1 MNREMKKSILI
12 FFLILLGY
20 LQVSATHQRAAEITY
35 KHVTGLT
42 YEAKIITYTYTP
54 SPADRPEL
62 DIFWGDGTSSTLQR
76 TQKIALEDNI
86 TLNVYEYNPQSGAI
100 TNRHTYSSPGTYTM
114 YMEDPNRNYG
124 VVNIPNSVNVPMYV
138 QTTLVINPFLG
149 YNNSPTLLNPPIDVG
164 CVNQVFIHNPGAYD
178 IDGDSLS
185 YRLVNCKTSGGIDI
199 PGFTQPAAS
208 NSFSVNPVTGD
219 VIWDTPVM
227 QGEYNIA
234 FVIEEWRHGVKIG
247 IVTRDMQ
254 IDILA
259 CSNNPPVIIA
269 VDDTCVTAGSTIT
282 FDVTAYDIDG
292 NAVSLTATGGPFE
305 VAESPATINP
315 DPAAGNDTVMT
326 TFTWNTTCFHVQKQP
341 FQIFFKAKDDDHP
354 INLVSYKAVGITV
367 VCPAPENLTAN
378 AVGSTIRLKWDRVP
392 CSKASGYKIYRRI
405 GSYGFVPGVCET
417 GVPASTGFVFI
428 HQVEGIADTTYIDDD
443 NGLGLI
449 HGNQYCYMV
458 TAYFL
463 DGAESYASLE
473 SCATLKRDIPVIT
486 NMSNDSSDLQQGR
499 GFIAWSKPTELD
511 TIQIPG
517 PYQYVLYRSEG
528 ATGGNL
534 QPVASLPGLDDTI
547 FIDNGINLNNS
558 GIPFSYRISLES
570 LIFGFIGNSQIASS
584 IFLNLTETDEEI
596 QLDFQPNVPWLN
608 DFYVIYRKDEGS
620 STYDSIG
627 VTAVPFYSDT
637 GLINTKQ
644 YCYYVKSV
652 GGYTAGG
659 FVDPIIN
666 YSQLICG
673 IPYDNK
679 PPCAPVLAI
688 ETNCDLA
695 INTLRWAN
703 PDTVCDGDVA
713 KYLIYFSPLAGTDFA
728 LIDSTS
734 PASVTTYEHANNG
747 TITGCYAV
755 TAVDSVGNQSVFSN
769 VACIDNDT
777 CSVYSLPNVFTPNDD
792 TYNDIYHP
800 FLPYTSVERVEM
812 TIFNRWGTI
821 VFETEDPYIN
831 WDGKDSKTGVK
842 CSDGVYFYVCKVYEI
857 TLYGVKQRE
866 LRGSITLLSD

>member
-1 MNREMKKSILI
+1 MKTSILI
-12 FFLILLGY
+12 VILVLLGFS
-20 LQVSATHQRAAEITY
+20 QASATHQRAAEITY
-35 KHVTGLT
+35 THVTGLT

-62 DIFWGDGTSSTLQR
+62 DIFWGDGTSSTLLR

-86 TLNVYEYNPQSGAI
+86 TLNVYEYKPQSGAI
-100 TNRHTYSSPGTYTM
+100 SNRHTYSSPGTYTM
-114 YMEDPNRNYG
+114 FMEDPNRNYG

-138 QTTLVINPFLG
+138 QTTMVINPFLG

-178 IDGDSLS
+178 TDGDSLS
-185 YRLVNCKTSGGIDI
+185 YRLVNCKTTGGIDI

-208 NSFSVNPVTGD
+208 NSFTINPVTGD

-234 FVIEEWRHGVKIG
+234 FVIEEWRNGVKIG
-247 IVTRDMQ
+247 SVTRDMQ

-259 CSNNPPVIIA
+259 CNNNPPVIIA
-269 VDDTCVTAGSTIT
+269 VNDTCVTAGENIT
-282 FDVTAYDIDG
+282 FNVTAYDIDG
-292 NAVSLTATGGPFE
+292 NAVALTATGGPFE
-305 VAESPATINP
+305 VSESPATIDP

-326 TFTWNTTCFHVQKQP
+326 TFSWNTTCAHVQKQP
-341 FQIFFKAKDDDHP
+341 YQLFFKATDDDYP
-354 INLVSYKAVGITV
+354 INLVSYKTVGITV
-367 VCPAPENLTAN
+367 VCPAPENLTAD

-392 CSKASGYKIYRRI
+392 CNKASGYRIYRRI

-417 GVPASTGFVFI
+417 GVPASTGFVLI
-428 HQVEGIADTTYIDDD
+428 HENEGIADTAYVDDD
-443 NGLGLI
+443 NGLGLV

-458 TAYFL
+458 TAFFL

-473 SCATLKRDIPVIT
+473 ACATLKRDIPVIT
-486 NMSNDSSDLQQGR
+486 NVSNDSTDLQPGR

-528 ATGGNL
+528 AAGGDL
-534 QPVASLPGLDDTI
+534 QPVATLPGLDDTL
-547 FIDNGINLNNS
+547 FIDNGINLNS
-558 GIPFSYRISLES
+558 IGIPFSYRVSLES
-570 LIFGFIGNSQIASS
+570 LTFGFIGNSQLASS
-584 IFLNLTETDEEI
+584 IFIDLTETDEEI
-596 QLDFQPNVPWLN
+596 QLSFQPNVPWLN
-608 DFYVIYRKDEGS
+608 EYYVIYRQDEGS
-620 STYDSIG
+620 PSYDSIG
-627 VTAVPFYSDT
+627 MTVVPYYSDT
-637 GLINTKQ
+637 GLINKKQ

-652 GGYTAGG
+652 GGYTASG

-666 YSQLICG
+666 YSQLVCG
-673 IPYDNK
+673 IPVDNK
-679 PPCAPVLAI
+679 PPCAPVLAVA
-688 ETNCDLA
+688 TNCDLA
-695 INTLRWAN
+695 INTLSWVN
-703 PDTVCDGDVA
+703 PDTICDGDVA
-713 KYLIYFSPLAGTDFA
+713 KYLIYFSPLQGSDFV

-734 PASVTTYEHANNG
+734 PASVTSYEHFNNG

-769 VACIDNDT
+769 IACIDNDT

-792 TYNDIYHP
+792 TYNDIFHP
-800 FLPYTSVERVEM
+800 FPYTSVERVEM

-821 VFETEDPYIN
+821 VYETEDPDIN
-831 WDGKDSKTGVK
+831 WDGRDTKTGVK
-842 CSDGVYFYVCKVYEI
+842 CSDAVYFYTCRVYEI
-857 TLYGVKQRE
+857 TLYGIKPRE
-866 LRGSITLLSD
+866 LRGSITLISN